1 MNAYSLTIIGLFDV
15 LHQVVAYLLFLKEHL
30 PSSPSPYSLA
40 VTVANLAIERR
51 MLTKSLL
58 QNPQGICVSRSYHQN
73 SFFQVSQS
81 TDVGGV
87 FVKTL
92 KEALETGVQLS
103 DESVKFPS
111 VTLVIPT
118 FSDVS
123 KKQIPKCIVD
133 AAIEVLALLSMAD
146 NNKSDDYEMLL
157 QLLFPGITCPQVEE
171 NTISM
176 AWLEDSSGKQMPLLS
191 ENQARQFLHSR
202 DARLIKAGL
211 PQALS

>member
-1 MNAYSLTIIGLFDV
+1 M

-30 PSSPSPYSLA
+30 PSFPSPYSLA
-40 VTVANLAIERR
+40 ETVATLAIERR

-58 QNPQGICVSRSYHQN
+58 QNPQGICASRSYHQN

-92 KEALETGVQLS
+92 KEALETGVLLS
-103 DESVKFPS
+103 NASVKFPS

-118 FSDVS
+118 FCDVS

-133 AAIEVLALLSMAD
+133 AAIEVLALLSMTD

-171 NTISM
+171 NTILM

-191 ENQARQFLHSR
+191 EIQARQFLHSR